1 MTADVHGFTLRVAG
15 EAKGKGRARHGLG
28 RTFTPRET
36 VLAEN
41 RIYSVWEKQGEPR
54 LPDGPIA
61 LEVELG
67 VTRPESHWTSK
78 RTLTL
83 EGLRNVRPFRRKPD
97 VDNALK
103 LVMDAL
109 NTCAWSDD
117 VRVVDAHV
125 YRVWSEEPYT
135 LINARSLA

>member
-1 MTADVHGFTLRVAG
+1 MSAPGFTLRVAG
-15 EAKGKGRARHGLG
+15 EPKGKQRARHGQG

-36 VLAEN
+36 VLAEQLIIN
-41 RIYSVWEKQGEPR
+41 AWEQEGSPR
-54 LPDGPIA
+54 LDDGPII

-67 VTRPESHWTSK
+67 VVRPDSHYTR
-78 RTLTL
+78 RRMLNA
-83 EGLRNVRPFRRKPD
+83 EGLRNYRPFRRKPD

-109 NTCAWSDD
+109 NTRAWRDD

-125 YRVWSEEPYT
+125 MRVWTDRPYT
-135 LINARSLA
+135 LINARGIA